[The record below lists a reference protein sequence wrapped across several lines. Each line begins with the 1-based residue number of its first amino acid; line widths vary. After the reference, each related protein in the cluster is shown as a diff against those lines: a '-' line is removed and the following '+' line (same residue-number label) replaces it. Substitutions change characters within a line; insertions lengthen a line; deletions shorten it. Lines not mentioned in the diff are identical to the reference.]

1 MPLIKQEV
9 SATRAWG
16 LWKIEEPEEQLR
28 PSALEIIPQEIK
40 HPEKRLEYLAVGAVI
55 KKLLNEWGMDFEGLT
70 KNEHGKPFLKN
81 SNFYVSL
88 SHSFPYVTAIVDK
101 EKEVGIDL
109 EHCKPKLSRIA
120 PRMLHPAEYED
131 AGNDITKLCI
141 YWCAKEAMLKVY
153 GKKDLIFAKNLLVSP
168 FSLQKRGN
176 LIGRIIVEDRQTT
189 LTLHYQIADTFAI
202 VYNL

>member
-9 SATRAWG
+9 SAIRAWG

-40 HPEKRLEYLAVGAVI
+40 HPEKRLEYLAVRAVI
-55 KKLLNEWGMDFEGLT
+55 KKLLNEWGMEFEGLT
-70 KNEHGKPFLKN
+70 KNEHGKPLLKN
-81 SNFYVSL
+81 SNFYVSI

-109 EHCKPKLSRIA
+109 EHSKPKLSRIA
-120 PRMLHPAEYED
+120 PRMLHPTEHED
-131 AGNDITKLCI
+131 AGNDLTKLCI

-153 GKKDLIFAKNLLVSP
+153 GKKDLVFSKNLLVSP

-176 LIGRIIVEDRQTT
+176 LIGRIIVKDNVTT